1 MTATY
6 DEQYRPVSDEETAA
20 EDGLSIRAVRDT
32 EIAINNYMRF
42 QGACKV
48 IGQPCI
54 PHWGSEDTADV
65 AENLV
70 VPPFPPFLVPPD
82 ADSLSVSLGCY
93 QSATA
98 GNEVTFRLYAATS
111 LYQEASIVVDT
122 DAMSIAKTSVTLV
135 CDTAALVANN
145 TIVHGQLSIPLGLG
159 GGPVPVVYL
168 ILTGQNTAGGERA
181 YITSIDVTPEHA

>member
-1 MTATY
+1 MAATY
-6 DEQYRPVSDEETAA
+6 DSQYRPVSDEETAA

-32 EIAINNYMRF
+32 EIAINNYMRY

-93 QSATA
+93 QDPTN
-98 GNEVTFRLYAATS
+98 GNEVTFRLYAATG
-111 LYQEASIVVDT
+111 LYQEAGIIMDT
-122 DAMSIAKTSVTLV
+122 SALVLGYTSVTLV

-145 TIVHGQLSIPLGLG
+145 TIVHGQLSIPLGLE
-159 GGPVPVVYL
+159 GGPVAIVYL
-168 ILTGQNTAGGERA
+168 ILTAQNTAGGERA
-181 YITSIDVTPEHA
+181 YVTSIDVTPEHA